1 MRLVVQLLVELKEVI
16 VFHLLE
22 LLQVEVMVVVK
33 VLLEELADPVAVDQM
48 VNQEPQ
54 EILLLYLFL

>member
-1 MRLVVQLLVELKEVI
+1 VELKEVI